1 MNINSHDTI
10 QQQEQKDKQLQQ
22 PKTIPENDANTYHQQ
37 SKPYQNKHN

>member
-22 PKTIPENDANTYHQQ
+22 PKTIVLGPQYN
-37 SKPYQNKHN
+37 